1 MSTSQLTYAVWVN
14 HWYKESTNTI
24 YLQTAEQEKFFRESV
39 YGGRTYKYK
48 NSFISTQ
55 RDAFLK
61 QDLVFED
68 IDDYLVDLDVNS
80 LYPAAMMKEFP
91 IGTPARLDDTTIS
104 EFNQYISE
112 NGKLPSVGIF
122 RIDYK
127 PTKIIASF
135 LDVKMEN

>member
-1 MSTSQLTYAVWVN
+1 
-14 HWYKESTNTI
+14 
-24 YLQTAEQEKFFRESV
+24 
-39 YGGRTYKYK
+39 
-48 NSFISTQ
+48 
-55 RDAFLK
+55 
-61 QDLVFED
+61 
-68 IDDYLVDLDVNS
+68 
-80 LYPAAMMKEFP
+80 MMKEFP
-91 IGTPARLDDTTIS
+91 IGTPEMLNAATIS